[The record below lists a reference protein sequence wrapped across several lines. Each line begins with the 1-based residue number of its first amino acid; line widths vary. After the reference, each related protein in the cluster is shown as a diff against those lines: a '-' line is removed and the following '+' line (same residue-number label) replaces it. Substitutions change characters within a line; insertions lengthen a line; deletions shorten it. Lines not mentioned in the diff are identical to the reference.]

1 MIELS
6 NQELCVSGKIDFSN
20 AEQYYQKGLQLIR
33 QQQLPL
39 VVNLAQLEH
48 GSTLALAVLVQWL
61 RQTPEAKGLQF
72 KAVPE
77 KMMKIIQACHLQDDL
92 QLIVCKRPLNPMPIF

>member
-1 MIELS
+1 MISLV
-6 NQELCVSGKIDFSN
+6 NQEMQVAGKIDYAN
-20 AEQYYQKGLQLIR
+20 AEQYYQQGLAVI
-33 QQQLPL
+33 QQQSLPM

-48 GSTLALAVLVQWL
+48 GSTLALAVLVRWL
-61 RQTPEAKGLQF
+61 RQTPQAQGLEF

-92 QLIVCKRPLNPMPIF
+92 QII

>member
-6 NQELCVSGKIDFSN
+6 NQELCVFGKIDFSN

-39 VVNLAQLEH
+39 VVNLAQLQQ

-92 QLIVCKRPLNPMPIF
+92 QLLA

>member
-39 VVNLAQLEH
+39 VVNLAQLQH

-61 RQTPEAKGLQF
+61 RQTPENKGLHF
-72 KAVPE
+72 KNVSE
-77 KMMKIIQACHLQDDL
+77 ELLKTIQACHLQDDL
-92 QLIVCKRPLNPMPIF
+92 KLI

>member
-6 NQELCVSGKIDFSN
+6 NQELYVSGKIDFSN
-20 AEQYYQKGLQLIR
+20 AEQYYQKGIQLIR

-39 VVNLAQLEH
+39 VVNLANLEQ

-92 QLIVCKRPLNPMPIF
+92 KLIA

>member
-6 NQELCVSGKIDFSN
+6 NQELRVSGKIDFSN

-92 QLIVCKRPLNPMPIF
+92 QLIV

>member
-1 MIELS
+1 MVISLV
-6 NQELCVSGKIDFSN
+6 NQEMQVAGQIDYAN
-20 AEQYYQKGLQLIR
+20 AEQYYQQGLAVI
-33 QQQLPL
+33 QQQSLPL

-48 GSTLALAVLVQWL
+48 GSTLALAVLVRWL
-61 RQTPEAKGLQF
+61 RQTPQAQGLQF

-92 QLIVCKRPLNPMPIF
+92 QII

>member
-20 AEQYYQKGLQLIR
+20 VKQYYQKGLQLIR

-92 QLIVCKRPLNPMPIF
+92 QLIV

>member
-1 MIELS
+1 MFT
-6 NQELCVSGKIDFSN
+6 GKIDLSN

-33 QQQLPL
+33 KQQLPL
-39 VVNLAQLEH
+39 VVNLARYEH
-48 GSTLALAVLVQWL
+48 GILALWPFWCNGCVRRLK
-61 RQTPEAKGLQF
+61 TKGLQF

-92 QLIVCKRPLNPMPIF
+92 QLIA

>member
-1 MIELS
+1 MVISLV
-6 NQELCVSGKIDFSN
+6 NQEMQVAGKIDYAN
-20 AEQYYQKGLQLIR
+20 AEQYYQQGLAVI
-33 QQQLPL
+33 QQQSLPL

-48 GSTLALAVLVQWL
+48 GSTLALAVLVRWL
-61 RQTPEAKGLQF
+61 RQTPQAQGLQF

-92 QLIVCKRPLNPMPIF
+92 QII

>member
-6 NQELCVSGKIDFSN
+6 NQELYVSGKIDFSN

-92 QLIVCKRPLNPMPIF
+92 QLIV